1 MVDAGAVDHL
11 QETRSGGG
19 IFGEDGVGVV
29 RTVGIDV
36 ADRFFHAVY
45 ELDGADE
52 VAVFGG
58 KFVLSHH
65 VHADNLRRFF
75 CTAQGD
81 AGSCEGSGSFWQER
95 IGDGAVDEQR
105 FHGVAGCCVLG
116 FGVDDDRQR
125 FCLVAGFVGVHM
137 ADA

>member
-1 MVDAGAVDHL
+1 MG
-11 QETRSGGG
+11 
-19 IFGEDGVGVV
+19 
-29 RTVGIDV
+29 TVGIDV
-36 ADRFFHAVY
+36 ADRFFHAIDK
-45 ELDGADE
+45 LDGADK

-65 VHADNLRRFF
+65 IHADDLCRFF
-75 CTAQGD
+75 CAAQGN
-81 AGSCEGSGSFWQER
+81 AGSGKRSGSFWQER
-95 IGDGAVDEQR
+95 TGNGAVDEQR